1 MLNSLQ
7 LVLVEVEQHR
17 NSCFCVIDIP
27 QREAEERTKDNR
39 TATPEYGGRD
49 VVGGRLF
56 LHLLSSGP
64 KLLDCR
70 GNEFA
75 CYCLGGYRSLSLSLS
90 IITHGD
96 ITPPDHLRTQYS
108 VGGSG
113 WGKESGK
120 LMVQVV
126 GLQLQSFLVPPPL
139 NLYIIRGINL
149 IHPGDNKSLT
159 RQ

>member
-27 QREAEERTKDNR
+27 QREREAEERRKDNR

-64 KLLDCR
+64 KLPDYR
-70 GNEFA
+70 GNELA
-75 CYCLGGYRSLSLSLS
+75 CYCLGGSRSLSRSL
-90 IITHGD
+90 
-96 ITPPDHLRTQYS
+96 P
-108 VGGSG
+108 
-113 WGKESGK
+113 
-120 LMVQVV
+120 MVILLPQTTYVRST
-126 GLQLQSFLVPPPL
+126 L
-139 NLYIIRGINL
+139 
-149 IHPGDNKSLT
+149 
-159 RQ
+159 